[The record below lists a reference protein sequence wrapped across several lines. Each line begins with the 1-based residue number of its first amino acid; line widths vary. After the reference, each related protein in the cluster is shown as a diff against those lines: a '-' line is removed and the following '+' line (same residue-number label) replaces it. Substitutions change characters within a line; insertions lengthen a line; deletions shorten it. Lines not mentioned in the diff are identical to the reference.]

1 MNWLLVRWVVFSM
14 SMVLVG
20 SSSFCDQGA
29 ATVSPVRANSAS
41 GYPYPAYL
49 FVLHEGRMI
58 RTNRHARDGLPEH
71 LSLQGDLPPR
81 NVHAIEDALRQWLFF
96 PGLLKGQP
104 VDTPVVFK
112 YSVAG
117 W

>member
-58 RTNRHARDGLPEH
+58 RTNRHAEAARL
-71 LSLQGDLPPR
+71 LNR
-81 NVHAIEDALRQWLFF
+81 IEMM
-96 PGLLKGQP
+96 
-104 VDTPVVFK
+104 VFK